1 MQKNLEAEYKQIM
14 SVYDEYNEIGRNNI
28 KATSSD
34 FINMVG
40 EEGVKDIVKKVFL
53 GDNVRDVTEFIT
65 QRRLIN
71 SYSAM
76 LELYLKTFNLHNDS
90 IKEFIEFI
98 AKDLQ
103 KTKGDAKLL
112 DLWLLGLTKKGLDN
126 IVRTEENIVDYQ
138 FSFESSVNDTVED
151 LKKSYGEL
159 SGTIEMNGSVIN
171 LNWNIMV
178 LMFIAIGAQTLS
190 IRGSAKSMN
199 GKMFEKL
206 VLGAL
211 LTVLGFTFLSGP
223 PCKVDKTKRL
233 FWLSNMDE
241 NERETDATVIYNGK
255 AISIDIGFIGKGN
268 PEITLDKVTRFGAY
282 KRIGGIP
289 HDMATVIIVDTIGEN
304 SDLFKKAKR
313 VNGYVLQMNNN
324 NWTTEFAKTICEIM
338 DIEHELSNQR
348 VEDLENYFDEKLKK
362 IDMKLFMR

>member
-1 MQKNLEAEYKQIM
+1 MQKNYLETEYKQIM

-151 LKKSYGEL
+151 LKKQNCS
-159 SGTIEMNGSVIN
+159 
-171 LNWNIMV
+171 
-178 LMFIAIGAQTLS
+178 
-190 IRGSAKSMN
+190 
-199 GKMFEKL
+199 
-206 VLGAL
+206 
-211 LTVLGFTFLSGP
+211 
-223 PCKVDKTKRL
+223 
-233 FWLSNMDE
+233 
-241 NERETDATVIYNGK
+241 K
-255 AISIDIGFIGKGN
+255 AI
-268 PEITLDKVTRFGAY
+268 R
-282 KRIGGIP
+282 R
-289 HDMATVIIVDTIGEN
+289 
-304 SDLFKKAKR
+304 
-313 VNGYVLQMNNN
+313 
-324 NWTTEFAKTICEIM
+324 
-338 DIEHELSNQR
+338 
-348 VEDLENYFDEKLKK
+348 
-362 IDMKLFMR
+362 

>member
-1 MQKNLEAEYKQIM
+1 MQKNYLETEYKQIM

-138 FSFESSVNDTVED
+138 FSFEMI
-151 LKKSYGEL
+151 K
-159 SGTIEMNGSVIN
+159 
-171 LNWNIMV
+171 
-178 LMFIAIGAQTLS
+178 IGL
-190 IRGSAKSMN
+190 
-199 GKMFEKL
+199 
-206 VLGAL
+206 
-211 LTVLGFTFLSGP
+211 
-223 PCKVDKTKRL
+223 
-233 FWLSNMDE
+233 
-241 NERETDATVIYNGK
+241 
-255 AISIDIGFIGKGN
+255 
-268 PEITLDKVTRFGAY
+268 
-282 KRIGGIP
+282 
-289 HDMATVIIVDTIGEN
+289 
-304 SDLFKKAKR
+304 
-313 VNGYVLQMNNN
+313 
-324 NWTTEFAKTICEIM
+324 
-338 DIEHELSNQR
+338 
-348 VEDLENYFDEKLKK
+348 
-362 IDMKLFMR
+362 

>member
-1 MQKNLEAEYKQIM
+1 MQKNYLETEYKQIM

-126 IVRTEENIVDYQ
+126 IVRIEENIVDYQ

-151 LKKSYGEL
+151 
-159 SGTIEMNGSVIN
+159 
-171 LNWNIMV
+171 
-178 LMFIAIGAQTLS
+178 
-190 IRGSAKSMN
+190 
-199 GKMFEKL
+199 
-206 VLGAL
+206 
-211 LTVLGFTFLSGP
+211 
-223 PCKVDKTKRL
+223 
-233 FWLSNMDE
+233 
-241 NERETDATVIYNGK
+241 
-255 AISIDIGFIGKGN
+255 
-268 PEITLDKVTRFGAY
+268 
-282 KRIGGIP
+282 
-289 HDMATVIIVDTIGEN
+289 
-304 SDLFKKAKR
+304 
-313 VNGYVLQMNNN
+313 
-324 NWTTEFAKTICEIM
+324 
-338 DIEHELSNQR
+338 
-348 VEDLENYFDEKLKK
+348 
-362 IDMKLFMR
+362 